1 MTLKNPNN
9 TVATLMEYGI
19 PVSSN
24 QVRTP
29 DDVLK
34 EGATELAGMLGA
46 KVVASAMRMKRS
58 FQDSLKSAQR

>member
-1 MTLKNPNN
+1 
-9 TVATLMEYGI
+9 MEYI

-24 QVRTP
+24 SKVRTP

-34 EGATELAGMLGA
+34 EGTELAGMLGA

-58 FQDSLKSAQR
+58 FQDL